1 MWHRP
6 AVTWPEREHHQGRS
20 RCGDRVDR
28 PPVVPSLV
36 IGEPVKA
43 ADVEYQHVP
52 TVDGYV
58 QVCRVLVEEPDVDVC
73 FTCMYARFVQGF
85 LLGVDAGD
93 MPTAL
98 RQLDGMASGAAADV
112 ECTATF
118 RDGDR
123 IQKAGQLS
131 VEAVTGVLPRSDA
144 DLVGETIS
152 EIHRSL
158 FSRGDSNTCLPR

>member
-1 MWHRP
+1 M
-6 AVTWPEREHHQGRS
+6 
-20 RCGDRVDR
+20 
-28 PPVVPSLV
+28 
-36 IGEPVKA
+36 IGEPVKT
-43 ADVEYQHVP
+43 ADVEHQHVP
-52 TVDGYV
+52 AVDSNV

-73 FTCMYARFVQGF
+73 FTRVYARFVQRF
-85 LLGVDAGD
+85 LFGVDAGD
-93 MPTAL
+93 VPTAL
-98 RQLDGMASGAAADV
+98 RQLDGMASGAATDI

-118 RDGDR
+118 REGNR

-131 VEAVTGVLPRSDA
+131 VEPVTGVLPRSDA